1 MDLLTW
7 ITRKVDKYDENPV
20 KLWQISRYKNWLI
33 RELNNANAI
42 WHERVRGCLFL
53 SFSNR
58 KSNTILKH
66 LCWKQ
71 KEAFAAMPNEKREKK
86 NTNSNV
92 VHAATEI
99 ADVRVNMYLKRR
111 NKHIALRTHS
121 MVFISINTHLIFIS
135 TSIKN
140 ICWFFRMKINI
151 LSWFCFSFSVDCFF
165 AMWCAQCK

>member
-1 MDLLTW
+1 MLFDMNGFA
-7 ITRKVDKYDENPV
+7 VVYF
-20 KLWQISRYKNWLI
+20 S
-33 RELNNANAI
+33 
-42 WHERVRGCLFL
+42 LFL
-53 SFSNR
+53 QSKVKHNFKTSM
-58 KSNTILKH
+58 LKT
-66 LCWKQ
+66 
-71 KEAFAAMPNEKREKK
+71 KRSIRCYAEWEEKK
-86 NTNSNV
+86 KQLNSNV